1 MKNYSLPNESLY
13 WLAATLLPNIGPITF
28 HHWLTLFGNIKTLF
42 SAPPSDLLRAGLTTD
57 QVRLLQNPDW
67 HTAEKN
73 LAWCEKNSCHL
84 LCITDPNYPP
94 LLREIAAAPIL
105 LYVRGDMTLLQQP
118 QLAIVG
124 SRNPTASGREL
135 AHHFA
140 YTLATAGLHI
150 TSGLALGIDAASHHG
165 ALKAG
170 GKTLAV
176 FGTGLNQIYPA
187 SHRNLAQTIADNGV
201 LISEFSPFEPPKAAH
216 FPQRNRIISGLSLGV
231 LVVEAAMQSGSL
243 ITARYANEQGR
254 EVFAIP
260 GSIHNPLA
268 RGCHY
273 LIRQGAKLVETTEDI
288 VEEFSALQTIT
299 APIKTITKAKKHV
312 KLGAPLRALLA
323 HIGYEITAVDTIVV
337 RSGLT
342 ASEVSSMLL
351 SLELHGL
358 IKTTPGGYQLTNRS
372 LCLKY

>member
-1 MKNYSLPNESLY
+1 LKNPILKNDLLH
-13 WLAATLLPNIGPITF
+13 WLAATTLPNIGLTTF
-28 HHWLTLFGNIKTLF
+28 SNGLTAFGNINTFFTATKC
-42 SAPPSDLLRAGLTTD
+42 DLMNVGLTEA
-57 QVRLLQNPDW
+57 QIHALQNPDW

-73 LAWCEKNSCHL
+73 LAWCEKNTCHIL
-84 LCITDPNYPP
+84 TIADDAYPT
-94 LLREIAAAPIL
+94 LLREISTAPLI
-105 LYVRGDMTLLQQP
+105 LYVQGNLHILNEP

-124 SRNPTASGREL
+124 SRNPTPSGKEL

-165 ALKAG
+165 ALSAS

-176 FGTGLNQIYPA
+176 FGTGLNQIYPS
-187 SHRNLAQTIADNGV
+187 SHHTLAKEMLANDGT
-201 LISEFSPFEPPKAAH
+201 LISEFSPSEPPKAAN
-216 FPQRNRIISGLSLGV
+216 FPRRNRVISGLSLGV
-231 LVVEAAMQSGSL
+231 LVVEAALRSGSL

-273 LIRQGAKLVETTEDI
+273 LIRQGAKLVETAEDI
-288 VEEFSALQTIT
+288 LEELGSLHALST
-299 APIKTITKAKKHV
+299 PIKTITHTKKHV
-312 KLGAPLRALLA
+312 TLAAPLRALLA
-323 HIGYEITAVDTIVV
+323 HIGYEVTALDTIIM

-351 SLELHGL
+351 SLELQDV
-358 IKTTPGGYQLTNRS
+358 IKSTHGGYQLMQ
-372 LCLKY
+372 